1 MYDLAKTIQKDRRR
15 QACLERLAAGVA
27 PRARSMSLGR
37 YRITFAKEPRPL
49 DRAA

>member
-27 PRARSMSLGR
+27 PRARSMAVGR
-37 YRITFAKEPRPL
+37 YRITVAKQPRSL
-49 DRAA
+49 ERAA